1 MPNFYKLN
9 KYVFPQISYSYIDET
24 VNTVHIDETSNCKI
38 IVKYEEEKS
47 LCSLSVKIWKEL
59 GICDLWV
66 YTLTRPIIIFITLH
80 EVIFS

>member
-47 LCSLSVKIWKEL
+47 LCSLSVKI
-59 GICDLWV
+59 
-66 YTLTRPIIIFITLH
+66 
-80 EVIFS
+80 